1 MINLKFIHEFQ
12 KSVGISIIELCMN
25 FKISPSGLAMQLV
38 TKPWGCAAQGDA
50 NKLMAP
56 EDYNN
61 KIKNIIH
68 EYEYIQYI

>member
-1 MINLKFIHEFQ
+1 
-12 KSVGISIIELCMN
+12 MN
-25 FKISPSGLAMQLV
+25 FKISPWGLAMQLV

-61 KIKNIIH
+61 KIKKNIIH